1 MGNSESDQA
10 PTHPTPTH
18 QPPTHAV
25 LPPDIN
31 SNLPKCI
38 NCGKKDA
45 YIDHFYN
52 KKFALCL
59 DCLRGKS
66 SRQEELKPSATD
78 FFNNLPPIDNNT
90 SSETYIRA
98 SRATTHAALHAALP
112 AAQPLPFR
120 SKKVKKRSKKRS
132 INRGR
137 KV

>member
-1 MGNSESDQA
+1 MGNSGST

-18 QPPTHAV
+18 PASTHSKPTHAV

-38 NCGKKDA
+38 NCGKKNA

-52 KKFALCL
+52 KQFARCL

-66 SRQEELKPSATD
+66 EEQEPKPSATH
-78 FFNNLPPIDNNT
+78 FFPPIDNNT

-98 SRATTHAALHAALP
+98 SRATTHAALP
-112 AAQPLPFR
+112 TAQPSPFK

>member
-1 MGNSESDQA
+1 MGNSESHPT

-18 QPPTHAV
+18 VV

-52 KKFALCL
+52 KKFALCR

-66 SRQEELKPSATD
+66 SRQEEPKPSATH
-78 FFNNLPPIDNNT
+78 FFPPIDNNT
-90 SSETYIRA
+90 SETYIRA
-98 SRATTHAALHAALP
+98 SRATTHAALHAVLP
-112 AAQPLPFR
+112 ASQPLPFR